1 MKSFATHRQKR
12 GGDNALNIYHGSP
25 SKKKAVENL
34 VKVYQLDPYTLGA
47 YFIKE
52 DGTSPYYW
60 PLYKGLETNK
70 QWCQDLN
77 IGMTV
82 RRRAIGGTPGET
94 MKVKTKNGHMNW
106 YMFLRFLEQDE
117 IKKSKKIGEAWGKN
131 LAATMSK
138 YFFRV
143 NQMEKSTYQADRF
156 VFDHM
161 LSTVEKLSDHA
172 VQHDIVAVAKVIF
185 RDSILSK
192 DFFKNK
198 ELMELLFPNVPLPEN
213 LFFKM

>member
-1 MKSFATHRQKR
+1 MKSFTTHCQKR
-12 GGDNALNIYHGSP
+12 GRDNVLNMYHGSP

-60 PLYKGLETNK
+60 PLYKGLEANE

-106 YMFLRFLEQDE
+106 YMFLRFWSRMRLRRV
-117 IKKSKKIGEAWGKN
+117 KRLVKVGGKSW
-131 LAATMSK
+131 
-138 YFFRV
+138 
-143 NQMEKSTYQADRF
+143 Q
-156 VFDHM
+156 
-161 LSTVEKLSDHA
+161 
-172 VQHDIVAVAKVIF
+172 
-185 RDSILSK
+185 
-192 DFFKNK
+192 
-198 ELMELLFPNVPLPEN
+198 VPRPRT
-213 LFFKM
+213 FSV